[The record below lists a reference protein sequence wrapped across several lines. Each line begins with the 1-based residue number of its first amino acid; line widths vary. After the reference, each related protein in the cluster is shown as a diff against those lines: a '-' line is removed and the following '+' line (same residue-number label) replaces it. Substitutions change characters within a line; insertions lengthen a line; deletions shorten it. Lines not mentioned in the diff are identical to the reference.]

1 MEEKSSNHA
10 RKQALRKTD
19 VMRWLDYPEYQPN
32 VGDEVVI
39 CYTSNKELGLQ
50 KRELVEWT
58 FKTMNNSANNP
69 NLKFKWLRLP
79 SIAKQL
85 NKRNSKVDVKTL
97 TKL

>member
-1 MEEKSSNHA
+1 MGNKDKYSDKAHSEPL
-10 RKQALRKTD
+10 QQTD
-19 VMRWLDYPEYQPN
+19 VMRWLDYPEHQPN

-39 CYTSNKELGLQ
+39 CYISNKEIGLQ

-79 SIAKQL
+79 AIA
-85 NKRNSKVDVKTL
+85 
-97 TKL
+97 

>member
-1 MEEKSSNHA
+1 MRGWDLSKLIYQPKQNIMKPKKHESTTETQSS
-10 RKQALRKTD
+10 KGG
-19 VMRWLDYPEYQPN
+19 VMRWLDYPEHQPN

-39 CYTSNKELGLQ
+39 CYTSNKEIGLQ

-79 SIAKQL
+79 AIA
-85 NKRNSKVDVKTL
+85 
-97 TKL
+97 